1 MIWGFYGVINPTVN
15 LKTEIWIEKREKFE
29 RREKVKTESSSE
41 VFIGEAAL
49 LIYSIFKEKLYY
61 FKSLFSCNLNFEA

>member
-1 MIWGFYGVINPTVN
+1 MINPTVN
-15 LKTEIWIEKREKFE
+15 QKTEIWIEKREKFE

-49 LIYSIFKEKLYY
+49 IYSIFIKKN
-61 FKSLFSCNLNFEA
+61 STTSTI